1 LGADKISIK
10 NLEVFAKHG
19 VYPEENSLGQK
30 FVVSADIFL
39 DLRSAGK
46 TDALEKTLDYGKVCH
61 VMKNFAEKSVFK
73 LIEAVAENL
82 AEKLLMENPVIDK
95 IRLEIKKPW
104 APVAMHLETVA
115 VEIERGRH
123 MAYIALGSNIGDR
136 EGHLQFAVSELKK
149 AWGCRNLRV
158 SGFINTAPYG
168 YTQQDDFLNGCLAL
182 DTLLTP
188 RELLELLQDIETKA
202 GRERSQMWGPR
213 TLDLDI
219 IFYDDIV
226 ISGDTLR
233 IPHTEAHK
241 RDFVL
246 MPLSEIAPNKIHPVF
261 GKTVKELLDDL
272 STDPYKQANG
282 GQAHGNR

>member
-1 LGADKISIK
+1 MRVGTDKIIIK

-30 FVVSADIFL
+30 FIISADIFL
-39 DLRSAGK
+39 DLQRAGK
-46 TDALEKTLDYGKVCH
+46 TDELEKTLDYGNVCH
-61 VMKNFAEKSVFK
+61 VMKSFAEKSMFK

-82 AEKLLMENPVIDK
+82 AEKLLIENPVINK

-123 MAYIALGSNIGDR
+123 TAYIALGSNIGDR
-136 EGHLQFAVSELKK
+136 EGYLRFAVSELEK
-149 AWGCRNLRV
+149 ARGCSDLRV

-188 RELLELLQDIETKA
+188 HELLELLQDIEAKA
-202 GRERSQMWGPR
+202 GRERSRLWGPR

-226 ISGDTLR
+226 ISCDTLR
-233 IPHTEAHK
+233 IPHAEAHK

-246 MPLSEIAPNKIHPVF
+246 KPLSEIAPNKIHPAF
-261 GKTVKELLDDL
+261 GKTVKELLEAL
-272 STDPYKQANG
+272 GSENG
-282 GQAHGNR
+282 GSEHGHR